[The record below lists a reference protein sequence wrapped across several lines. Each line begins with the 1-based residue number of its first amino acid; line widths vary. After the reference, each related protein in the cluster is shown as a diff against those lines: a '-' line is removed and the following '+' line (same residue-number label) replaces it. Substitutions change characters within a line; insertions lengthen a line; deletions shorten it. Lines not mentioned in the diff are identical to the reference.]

1 EEQGK
6 LAQDRFIFVL
16 NKMDE
21 HFKKN
26 ENILQTIE
34 NTKKYLE
41 KHGIINPR
49 IFPISASMATLF
61 RIEETTPE
69 LLEELDKVLL
79 NTHNI
84 RINYCNEHDLQQYMV
99 LNSRI
104 EERLKK
110 ISNKTLK
117 RTGLPALEA
126 YISDYIEKYNEPYRI
141 IRLTKAINLLLE
153 NARPQLENISSLRN
167 KTQEELDSLRKILE
181 DAKIKLNKSEEF
193 NELIEEL
200 KKEEV
205 GLSDEV
211 ANFFNQTNA
220 KNFIPLINSAKE
232 YFSRNKKIKKEI
244 AEKKIKD
251 LKSSLSDMLNE
262 FLSALTWL
270 NKAQQNYQLKELNDA
285 YREFIGNTFENLLDK
300 IDVKTKEN
308 IKIST
313 ININQYLN
321 ISENY
326 IQKENVRIGQEKI
339 ERSFWKKLLEL
350 DFREKYRD
358 ITEEQDLVDVDSFWK
373 DNSTKIQE
381 ELDKAIEQVRTA
393 IQQNAINLTHDY
405 CSELNNC
412 FQEKVNDILSTL
424 LRETEA
430 SDLEKRI
437 NEADEKLAILDKI
450 EQTLT
455 SISKVQVKG
464 H

>member
-1 EEQGK
+1 
-6 LAQDRFIFVL
+6 
-16 NKMDE
+16 
-21 HFKKN
+21 
-26 ENILQTIE
+26 
-34 NTKKYLE
+34 
-41 KHGIINPR
+41 
-49 IFPISASMATLF
+49 
-61 RIEETTPE
+61 
-69 LLEELDKVLL
+69 
-79 NTHNI
+79 
-84 RINYCNEHDLQQYMV
+84 
-99 LNSRI
+99 
-104 EERLKK
+104 
-110 ISNKTLK
+110 
-117 RTGLPALEA
+117 
-126 YISDYIEKYNEPYRI
+126 
-141 IRLTKAINLLLE
+141 
-153 NARPQLENISSLRN
+153 
-167 KTQEELDSLRKILE
+167 
-181 DAKIKLNKSEEF
+181 
-193 NELIEEL
+193 
-200 KKEEV
+200 
-205 GLSDEV
+205 
-211 ANFFNQTNA
+211 
-220 KNFIPLINSAKE
+220 
-232 YFSRNKKIKKEI
+232 
-244 AEKKIKD
+244 
-251 LKSSLSDMLNE
+251 
-262 FLSALTWL
+262 
-270 NKAQQNYQLKELNDA
+270 
-285 YREFIGNTFENLLDK
+285 IGNTFENLLDK